1 MKILVLILICILF
14 VEPCLNASKIDYTD
28 IASFPQVAEKPY
40 FPLSE
45 SGALRVKAEGFDA
58 WSREHHAP
66 YYGGYMTE
74 VSFKDE
80 TYEEPTSYGGMGDS
94 CIWTGVYLA
103 SQSLRYA
110 VTNDPIAKQNIIRTV
125 HALHHFLKVTGK
137 KGFIAR
143 YWYNLPSKHSDI

>member
-1 MKILVLILICILF
+1 MKNQHHM
-14 VEPCLNASKIDYTD
+14 EAWG
-28 IASFPQVAEKPY
+28 IAAY
-40 FPLSE
+40 
-45 SGALRVKAEGFDA
+45 R
-58 WSREHHAP
+58 
-66 YYGGYMTE
+66 
-74 VSFKDE
+74 
-80 TYEEPTSYGGMGDS
+80 
-94 CIWTGVYLA
+94 TGVYLA